1 MVENILVIGAWIG
14 FQIVWVF
21 LGFGSEVTVA
31 FVGEVSRL
39 VGLELGSF
47 VVGEDFVVVV
57 FCLAE

>member
-14 FQIVWVF
+14 FQVVWVF
-21 LGFGSEVTVA
+21 LGFGGEVTGA

-39 VGLELGSF
+39 VGLQLGVF
-47 VVGEDFVVVV
+47 VVGDDFVIVV